1 MSKLVALL
9 RPALVS
15 VLAVLVGLGVLP
27 QELADAVS
35 NNLEAIAAGALGL
48 VAVVDAVRRWRRSD
62 SAK

>member
-35 NNLEAIAAGALGL
+35 ENLEAVAAGVLGL
-48 VAVVDAVRRWRRSD
+48 VAVVDAVRRWRRSG
-62 SAK
+62 SAN